1 MLNSL
6 DEQNLKKKNRIIR
19 GGKKNAD
26 RQRIANRCWFG
37 APLGNKAE
45 EREKEE
51 QAREGY
57 KYRMMQSSNDVR
69 GREQAG
75 IEADS
80 LCFIYSVLWN
90 RSS

>member
-1 MLNSL
+1 
-6 DEQNLKKKNRIIR
+6 
-19 GGKKNAD
+19 
-26 RQRIANRCWFG
+26 
-37 APLGNKAE
+37 
-45 EREKEE
+45 
-51 QAREGY
+51 
-57 KYRMMQSSNDVR
+57 MMQSSNDVR